1 MWKRYAP
8 DKTSPKAFTN
18 RRGDVG
24 IKLTLA
30 AIASAVLVSA
40 CGTFYANTP
49 TRTHQGG
56 RNPVT
61 PGVTGLTL
69 TGSYAVR
76 AVWPLPWPYPPSAP
90 GSIVAAPGS
99 APVTLVMRSPSHW
112 SWVALPGGSLWWD
125 GPGREPR
132 VLATAVTATIA
143 VNATRVMGSN
153 QTVSTN
159 QTMNGKN
166 NLVAFQGPIVHR
178 VPWPIPISGVQ
189 GYGLSVGASSGIART
204 RSGRTWIVGGTV
216 VKPAIPATAYQDPGL
231 LAPLFHPILA
241 EVTSSGHVMRQVVLS
256 QLVVGGV
263 SGLTRAPDGSLW
275 FGINTGRY
283 EVGTQIYRGPTELVH
298 WSPSTGRLAVYP
310 VPHAWGHEALLG
322 QILTEGS
329 TVWASLQYSPDGSN
343 SGRTTF
349 LLRFNTSSHGWSAY
363 PVQGGS
369 IDTWTLTP
377 TGTVVSVVHAGGSLA
392 IAHHIVARVQPGYV
406 VGGVVAQGP
415 RVYLV
420 VSGHHRV
427 QLVAISPK

>member
-24 IKLTLA
+24 IKWTLA
-30 AIASAVLVSA
+30 AIASAVVVSA
-40 CGTFYANTP
+40 CGTFHMTAS
-49 TRTHQGG
+49 GG
-56 RNPVT
+56 RST
-61 PGVTGLTL
+61 PLTPRMTGLTV
-69 TGSYAVR
+69 TGPDAVR
-76 AVWPLPWPYPPSAP
+76 AVWTLPWPYPPSAP
-90 GSIVAAPGS
+90 RTSVVGGGGAGPATI
-99 APVTLVMRSPSHW
+99 VMRSPSHW
-112 SWVALPGGSLWWD
+112 MWVGLPGGPLWREGTGR
-125 GPGREPR
+125 GPQT
-132 VLATAVTATIA
+132 LATTITATAV
-143 VNATRVMGSN
+143 VNSTRVMGSM
-153 QTVSTN
+153 QTGSGN
-159 QTMNGKN
+159 S
-166 NLVAFQGPIVHR
+166 NLVAIHASTVHR
-178 VPWPIPISGVQ
+178 ASWPVPVPRVQ
-189 GYGLSVGASSGIART
+189 GLNAGASSGIASAP
-204 RSGRTWIVGGTV
+204 SGNIWIVGGTV
-216 VKPAIPATAYQDPGL
+216 VQPAIPATAYHDPGL

-256 QLVVGGV
+256 HLVVGGV

-283 EVGTQIYRGPTELVH
+283 EVGPQIYRGPAELVH
-298 WSPSTGRLAVYP
+298 WSPSTGRMAVYP
-310 VPHAWGHEALLG
+310 VPRTWGHEALLG

-406 VGGVVAQGP
+406 VVGVVAQGP
-415 RVYLV
+415 RMYLV
-420 VSGHHRV
+420 VSGHHRI
-427 QLVAISPK
+427 QLVAISAK